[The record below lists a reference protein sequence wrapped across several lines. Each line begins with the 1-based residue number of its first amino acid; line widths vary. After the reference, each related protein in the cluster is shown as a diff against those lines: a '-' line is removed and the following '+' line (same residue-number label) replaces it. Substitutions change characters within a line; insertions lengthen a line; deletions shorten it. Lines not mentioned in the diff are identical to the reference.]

1 MQGANQ
7 GLEDACELV
16 HYVQGLLPAAG
27 STEGAAVGPEM
38 EAALEAFWQ
47 ARRSRVVEVHAGS
60 RARTAQ
66 VNKSTVD
73 TRKNPV
79 QVINEDY
86 ASKVYGWQP
95 SKLGDAATEANNLE
109 AGVRGMAVA

>member
-1 MQGANQ
+1 M
-7 GLEDACELV
+7 EDACELV
-16 HYVQGLLPAAG
+16 HYVEGLLPAVG
-27 STEGAAVGPEM
+27 STEGAAAGLEM

-79 QVINEDY
+79 QVIKEDY

-95 SKLGDAATEANNLE
+95 SRLRDAATPAHDVSDLE
-109 AGVRGMAVA
+109 AGVKGTAVA